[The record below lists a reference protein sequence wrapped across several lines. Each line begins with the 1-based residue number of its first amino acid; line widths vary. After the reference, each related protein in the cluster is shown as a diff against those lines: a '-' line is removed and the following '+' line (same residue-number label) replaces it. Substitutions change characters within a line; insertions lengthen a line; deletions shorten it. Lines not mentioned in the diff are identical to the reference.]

1 MASNNLDYTKEDI
14 DKFYK
19 KRWNIEVYHKALKQ
33 NASLAKSPTR
43 VRTQKNHIF
52 MAVIAV
58 TKLQLISLKENTN
71 QFYLKTKL
79 YIEAIKGAFKELEYI
94 KKKHNIN
101 TFLA

>member
-1 MASNNLDYTKEDI
+1 
-14 DKFYK
+14 
-19 KRWNIEVYHKALKQ
+19 
-33 NASLAKSPTR
+33 
-43 VRTQKNHIF
+43 